1 MRVAYVGFTTMMIPG
16 ADKNLPEFK
25 APSNYKDAVKIS
37 NYIEEAKQKFIDGL
51 ADDPLAAQIHKF
63 AVVREEGGK
72 PVITLTDSPVPFAE
86 TLGANDAIAVFNPV
100 RFLKFLTADTLTR
113 GGKIGPDTAWTVR
126 GESMGQALLPFIGPS
141 RNMSTNNFVFDPM
154 RMFCPSTYEGTDV
167 DRAITRYSTQ
177 IGKVALEAIA
187 DEIRK
192 LTQQKTSP
200 AAVLALKTYALGKL
214 AAY

>member
-51 ADDPLAAQIHKF
+51 ADDPLAAQIHTF

-72 PVITLTDSPVPFAE
+72 PVITLTESPVPFAE
-86 TLGANDAIAVFNPV
+86 TLASNDAIAVFNPV
-100 RFLKFLTADTLTR
+100 RFLKFLTADTITR
-113 GGKIGPDTAWTVR
+113 GKIGPETAWTVR
-126 GESMGQALLPFIGPS
+126 GESMGQALLPFIGPN

-154 RMFCPSTYEGTDV
+154 RMFAASTYEGGDV
-167 DRAITRYSTQ
+167 DRAITRYATQ
-177 IGKVALEAIA
+177 IGKVALEAIS

-192 LTQQKTSP
+192 LTQQKSTP